1 MIVNLQSIVRFYK
14 KNNFFELTK
23 KINKKIK
30 YYGKDIVIHLAGEFT
45 LCYALLKRFR
55 EQNITCI
62 ASCTE
67 IYVEDNGNG
76 EDVVTFEFVQ
86 FREYE

>member
-1 MIVNLQSIVRFYK
+1 MLRTKLQQL
-14 KNNFFELTK
+14 FELTK

-30 YYGKDIVIHLAGEFT
+30 YYGKDITIHLAGEFT
-45 LCYALLKRFR
+45 LCYALLKRFK

-67 IYVEDNGNG
+67 RNLEDNGNG
-76 EDVVTFEFVQ
+76 EKVVKFEFIQ